1 MADSAHF
8 ETSAAELIESRLATI
23 RNLTF
28 SEAAVL
34 PETQTEKIRVDGVDT
49 HITIFRQVSPY
60 KLEGRVLVV
69 VQCARPRFL
78 GTMSEHIERGL
89 VFSPTEPPR
98 GATELELQN
107 SGG

>member
-1 MADSAHF
+1 MAERAHF
-8 ETSAAELIESRLATI
+8 EASAVELIESRLATI

-28 SEAAVL
+28 AEAAVL
-34 PETQTEKIRVDGVDT
+34 PETQAEKIRVDGVDA

-60 KLEGRVLVV
+60 QLEGRVLVV
-69 VQCARPRFL
+69 VQFARPRLL
-78 GTMSEHIERGL
+78 GMMSEHIERGL
-89 VFSPTEPPR
+89 VFSPNEPTR